1 MAADTKRLAVLI
13 DADNAQPSLIAEL
26 MAEIAKLGS
35 AIVKRIY
42 GDFTSTNLK
51 SWSAAARDHS
61 IQPIQQFSNTV
72 GKNATDSA
80 LIIDAMDLLH
90 AKKFDGFCI
99 VSSDSDF
106 TRLAT
111 RVREDGL
118 VVFGFGEKKTPKS
131 FVAACDRFIFTE
143 ILRGQGDVSAKD
155 GAEIKDR
162 ELLNLLRDAVE
173 DSTGDENGGW
183 AGLNVVGHLINKRQP
198 EFDARNFGYR
208 KLSDLVQATGLFEIQ
223 RRGKAGGPQHVY
235 VRVKLKPGNGA

>member
-1 MAADTKRLAVLI
+1 MASDTKRLAVLI
-13 DADNAQPSLIAEL
+13 DADNAQPSVAAEL

-35 AIVKRIY
+35 AIVKRVY
-42 GDFTSTNLK
+42 GDFTEPNLK

-61 IQPIQQFSNTV
+61 IQPIQQFRNTV
-72 GKNATDSA
+72 GKNATDST

-111 RVREDGL
+111 RIREDGL
-118 VVFGFGEKKTPKS
+118 VVFGFGEKHTPKS

-143 ILRGQGDVSAKD
+143 ILRGQPDGAGRRGPEIKD
-155 GAEIKDR
+155 GA
-162 ELLNLLRDAVE
+162 LLALLRDAVE

-183 AGLNVVGHLINKRQP
+183 AGLNLIGQLINKRQP

-208 KLSDLVQATGLFEIQ
+208 KLSDLVQAAGLFEMQ
-223 RRGKAGGPQHVY
+223 RRGKAGGPQHVF
-235 VRVKLKPGNGA
+235 VRLRPKPGNGA